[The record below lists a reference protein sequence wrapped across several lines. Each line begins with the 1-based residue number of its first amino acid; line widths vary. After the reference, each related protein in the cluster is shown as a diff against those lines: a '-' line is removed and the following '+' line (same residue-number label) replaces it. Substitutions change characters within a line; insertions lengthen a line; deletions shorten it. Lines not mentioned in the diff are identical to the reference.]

1 MLNKYI
7 ADMYTYK
14 KTIFIIL
21 FVIYSILSSAAELR
35 KAEVV
40 SDGDRGL
47 ALEWV
52 YEVGGTVSTMTADE
66 DGNVYILGIVG
77 GSGVY
82 DCFVSKYTAHGDLV
96 WKKKFHDEEY
106 EELLFTETLICNG
119 NRLYFMVGNGD
130 SDFYF
135 EQEKIKSKDGRFLS
149 YSFFE
154 LDAENGELLNFEN
167 FDLCTIYQNDIY
179 VGKNQEKFIIGPISD
194 GEYIA
199 NGHSIAF
206 PKFEGLNDKCKT
218 NTRTHGKTDYYFAK
232 LDKENNMIWD
242 FALGGEGAEHG
253 ESWGSMD
260 YTINGDTMYVYLC
273 YFSDSLDID
282 PDPNHEEWIYGQ
294 KYLRS
299 KDSLG
304 IVLIRYDISGEQA
317 KLMSYKQY
325 DWSWFIDKCYIHSH
339 PNIGT
344 YMSVENPAY
353 RIEKDGEIYEESGE
367 FHLYAKV
374 DDKCN
379 IKVVDTVPPSGDL
392 NLTSH
397 VSYLYDEKSNFY
409 ITNSRVKYSDV
420 DPFPITLNFTKDKK
434 ERVFDDPQTCYTCVS
449 KFDPQGSYLWSL
461 VLKNISAYKL
471 VCSANGFVAFS
482 TAVFLKDGRYD
493 TDYDPNSDK
502 QYITTREYSIVPLYR
517 ETYRIA
523 ADPTEHGEVSVPDT
537 FGWHGFDY
545 EIGVKPDEG
554 YHLETL
560 TANGEVIKADAD
572 GKYYVKNITAPV
584 CVNAKF
590 AVGAGTNDIKSEEVE
605 ITPNLVDKTL
615 SLKGMDEI
623 SSYSIIDMTGR
634 IQKGGGF
641 KETIDV
647 SELISGRYQIILKGN
662 NKNKKG
668 TFIKK

>member
-14 KTIFIIL
+14 KTVFIIL
-21 FVIYSILSSAAELR
+21 FALYSILSSAAELR

-40 SDGDRGL
+40 SDSDRGL

-66 DGNVYILGIVG
+66 DGNVYMLGNIKNE
-77 GSGVY
+77 Y
-82 DCFVSKYTAHGDLV
+82 FVCKYTNHGELV
-96 WKKKFHDEEY
+96 WRKKIYNIDCDEIECI
-106 EELLFTETLICNG
+106 EEIISKD
-119 NRLYFMVGNGD
+119 NRLYFMVCVTDGD
-130 SDFYF
+130 IYF
-135 EQEKIKSKDGRFLS
+135 EQEKVKSKDGSFMS
-149 YSFFE
+149 FFFFE
-154 LDAENGELLNFEN
+154 LDVENGNLLNVERWGLSSNWDNHFYINE
-167 FDLCTIYQNDIY
+167 
-179 VGKNQEKFIIGPISD
+179 KQEKFIIAPISD
-194 GEYIA
+194 GEYIGSGYNVA
-199 NGHSIAF
+199 Y

-218 NTRTHGKTDYYFAK
+218 ETRTHGKTDYYFAK
-232 LDKENNMIWD
+232 LDKDNNLIWD
-242 FALGGEGAEHG
+242 FALGGEGADYHG
-253 ESWGSMD
+253 GSWGTMD

-273 YFSDSLDID
+273 YYSDSLDID
-282 PDPNHEEWIYGQ
+282 PNPNHEEWIRGQ

-304 IVLIRYDISGEQA
+304 IVLIRYDISGDQP
-317 KLMSYKQY
+317 KLMSYKEY
-325 DWSWFIDKCYIHSH
+325 DWSWFIDDCYIHSH
-339 PNIGT
+339 PDMGT

-353 RIEKDGEIYEESGE
+353 RIEKDGEVYNESGE

-374 DDKCN
+374 DDNCN
-379 IKVVDTVPPSGDL
+379 INVVDTVPPSGDL
-392 NLTSH
+392 NLNSH

-409 ITNSRVKYSDV
+409 ITNSRVKYSGE

-434 ERVFDDPQTCYTCVS
+434 ERVFDDPQTWYTCVS
-449 KFDPQGSYLWSL
+449 KFDPQGAYLWSL
-461 VLKNISAYKL
+461 VLKNISAERII
-471 VCSANGFVAFS
+471 CSANGFVTLS
-482 TAVFLKDGRYD
+482 TAVFLRDGRYD
-493 TDYDPNSDK
+493 TDYDPNPDK

-523 ADPTEHGEVSVPDT
+523 ADPAEHGEVSVPDT
-537 FGWHGFDY
+537 FGWHGYDY

-590 AVGAGTNDIKSEEVE
+590 AVGAGTNDINSEEVE

-615 SLKGMDEI
+615 SLKGMEEI
-623 SSYSIIDMTGR
+623 TTYSIIDMTGR

-662 NKNKKG
+662 NKNKKS

>member
-14 KTIFIIL
+14 KTVFIIL
-21 FVIYSILSSAAELR
+21 FAIYSILSSAAELR

-52 YEVGGTVSTMTADE
+52 YEVGDGNAFIMTADE
-66 DGNVYILGIVG
+66 DGNVYILGYVG
-77 GSGVY
+77 DY
-82 DCFVSKYTAHGDLV
+82 NCFVSKYTAHGNLV
-96 WKKKFHDEEY
+96 WKKNFHDGEYGKVLYAEEI
-106 EELLFTETLICNG
+106 ICKD
-119 NRLYFMVGNGD
+119 NRLYFMVGNFD
-130 SDFYF
+130 NDFYF
-135 EQEKIKSKDGRFLS
+135 EQEKIKSKNGRLIT
-149 YSFFE
+149 YYLFE
-154 LDAENGELLNFEN
+154 LDAESGDLLNFEN
-167 FDLCTIYQNDIY
+167 FALSSNYNAHIYI
-179 VGKNQEKFIIGPISD
+179 GENQEKIINAPISD
-194 GEYIA
+194 GEYI
-199 NGHSIAF
+199 GYGYGVAF

-218 NTRTHGKTDYYFAK
+218 ETRTHGKTDYYFAK
-232 LDKENNMIWD
+232 LDKDNNMIWD

-260 YTINGDTMYVYLC
+260 YTINGDTMFVYLC

-317 KLMSYKQY
+317 KLMSYKEY

-339 PNIGT
+339 PDMGT
-344 YMSVENPAY
+344 YMSVENPDY
-353 RIEKDGEIYEESGE
+353 RIETENGLQKKSGE

-379 IKVVDTVPPSGDL
+379 INVVDTVPPSGDL
-392 NLTSH
+392 NLNSH

-409 ITNSRVKYSDV
+409 ITNSRVMYSDE
-420 DPFPITLNFTKDKK
+420 DSFPITLNYTKDKT
-434 ERVFDDPQTCYTCVS
+434 ERVLDEPNTRYTCVS
-449 KFDPQGSYLWSL
+449 KFDPQGAYLWSL
-461 VLKNISAYKL
+461 VLKNISSRRI
-471 VCSANGFVAFS
+471 VCSANGFVAFES
-482 TAVFLKDGRYD
+482 AIYLTDGRYD
-493 TDYDPNSDK
+493 TDYDTNPDK
-502 QYITTREYSIVPLYR
+502 QYITTHKYSIVPLYR

-662 NKNKKG
+662 NKNKKS